1 MATAYITSQTLL
13 TGDAQALYWASHQ
26 STPMTGDD
34 TDQEPG
40 QTMYDD
46 RITYALLVAQDRI
59 NGHRTTRSASPRR
72 TSSPT
77 LRIRLLPRR
86 EAERR

>member
-1 MATAYITSQTLL
+1 
-13 TGDAQALYWASHQ
+13 
-26 STPMTGDD
+26 
-34 TDQEPG
+34 
-40 QTMYDD
+40 MYDD

-72 TSSPT
+72 TSAPT